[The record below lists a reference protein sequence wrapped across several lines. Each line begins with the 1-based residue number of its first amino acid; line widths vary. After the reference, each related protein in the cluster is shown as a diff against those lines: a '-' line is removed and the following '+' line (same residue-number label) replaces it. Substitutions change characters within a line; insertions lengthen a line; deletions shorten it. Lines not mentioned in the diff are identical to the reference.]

1 MRKRPS
7 GIVIALLLASTTAYP
22 EPLNV
27 KPGLWEMTSTT
38 AVSGTPPVDTS
49 KMTPEQ
55 KAGFEAAMKARQA
68 KAPSP
73 RVIKSC
79 VTKEQLER
87 EPFKEAAKASCTD
100 TVISSTR
107 SQWHTK
113 RVCTQ
118 PNSIGEFMIEVLSP
132 ERIKE
137 SVQMNQSDDK
147 HAMTVHVSIDGK
159 WLGSNC
165 GEIK

>member
-1 MRKRPS
+1 
-7 GIVIALLLASTTAYP
+7 
-22 EPLNV
+22 
-27 KPGLWEMTSTT
+27 MTSTT
-38 AVSGTPPVDTS
+38 ATSGTPPVDTS

-68 KAPSP
+68 KGP
-73 RVIKSC
+73 RTRLIKSC
-79 VTKEQLER
+79 MTKEKLER
-87 EPFKEAAKASCTD
+87 EPFQEAAKASCTD

-107 SQWHTK
+107 SLWHAK

-118 PNSIGEFMIEVLSP
+118 PNSVGEFMIEVLSP

-147 HAMTVHVSIDGK
+147 HAMAVQVSISGK
-159 WLGSNC
+159 WLGSSC
-165 GEIK
+165 GKIK

>member
-1 MRKRPS
+1 MRIKPS
-7 GIVIALLLASTTAYP
+7 GIVIALLLASTTAYA

-27 KPGLWEMTSTT
+27 KTGLWELTSTT

-68 KAPSP
+68 KGPST

-79 VTKEQLER
+79 MTKEKLER

-100 TVISSTR
+100 TVISSTGTH
-107 SQWHTK
+107 WHAK

-118 PNSIGEFMIEVLSP
+118 PSSVGEFMLEVLSP

-137 SVQMNQSDDK
+137 TVQMNQGDDK
-147 HAMTVHVSIDGK
+147 HAMTVHVSIAGQ

-165 GEIK
+165 GKIK